1 MEWEQWQS
9 RSVQQRYPAL
19 EQVLAAWELVPTYA
33 SIDGTVCRV
42 KCQHGKWWVLKR
54 VEQRDRAEFIGSL
67 LTQLSQ
73 YQLTP
78 PVIHTKYGDTV
89 AYWFDGYYYLMPAI
103 RGKECSNEKLSDVS
117 LAAQRLALFHRYG
130 RGLDLPRFQGDTF
143 QELSSRLQQYQEVCH
158 PDVDKI
164 ENTQVRLAAA
174 DFLYRVQSRLA
185 KFPRYQL
192 AELEQ
197 YAAETQSVR
206 HGHYHCGQV
215 MKEHRSAFVVHWE
228 EASIGVQLLDLSDFC
243 YKVLSKNKWQP
254 EYYLAILNGYQ
265 DILPLSDREKDFL
278 EATLLLPVELERG
291 LIIRKEKRPKGK
303 RLEKIFKAA
312 MEADQQKLAC
322 LAVLKGETAPNHR
335 DEKAVKKEK
344 EKKEKKEKEKAKE
357 KRAKEQKKKQE
368 KQEKKGQKNKQQK
381 KPAPSAVDTDSK
393 QEKTHGKKQSPPG
406 APPVTKSQ
414 KQDPAS

>member
-1 MEWEQWQS
+1 MEWEQWQN
-9 RSVQQRYPAL
+9 RSVQQKYPSL

-33 SIDGTVCRV
+33 GIDGTVCRI

-78 PVIHTKYGDTV
+78 PVMRTKYGDTI
-89 AYWFDGYYYLMPAI
+89 AYWFDGYYYLMPLI

-130 RGLDLPRFQGDTF
+130 RGLSLPRFQGDTF
-143 QELSSRLQQYQEVCH
+143 QALSSRLQQYQEVCH

-164 ENTQVRLAAA
+164 ENTQIRLEAA
-174 DFLYRVQSRLA
+174 DFLYQVQSRLA

-197 YAAETQSVR
+197 SAAEAQTVR

-278 EATLLLPVELERG
+278 EATLLLPIELERSLVG
-291 LIIRKEKRPKGK
+291 RKEKHPKGK
-303 RLEKIFKAA
+303 RLEKIFREA
-312 MEADQQKLAC
+312 METDQRKLAC
-322 LAVLKGETAPNHR
+322 LAALKGETVPSHR
-335 DEKAVKKEK
+335 DKKIKKEEK
-344 EKKEKKEKEKAKE
+344 EKKAKEKKAKE
-357 KRAKEQKKKQE
+357 KKA
-368 KQEKKGQKNKQQK
+368 KQEKKDKQQK
-381 KPAPSAVDTDSK
+381 KQQQPAAGTGKKPGLK
-393 QEKTHGKKQSPPG
+393 QEQQQSIP
-406 APPVTKSQ
+406 AAKSK
-414 KQDPAS
+414 KQDPTS